1 MHPALHT
8 PFCELVGVR
17 YPIVQTGMG
26 WVAGPRLVAATAEAG
41 GLGILA
47 SATMTFPELVTAI
60 AEVRSRTDRPFGV
73 NMRTDVADVGDRVAL
88 MIDHGVRVASFAQAP
103 KPELVTRC
111 REAGLVVMPTIGARR
126 HAEKVAGWGVDAV
139 IAQGGEGGG
148 HTGSVPTSLLTPA
161 VVDAVGDRVAVIAAG
176 GFFDGRG
183 LVAALAYGA
192 SGIAMGTRF
201 LLTQE
206 SRVPDEVKQ
215 VYLGTPVTG
224 TVVSTAVDGAPQRV
238 IRTELVDRL
247 ERSSWLQNLPR
258 ALANAHA
265 FRRETDTSLPALLKE
280 GRALKQGNE
289 LSWPQVVMAA
299 NAPMM
304 TKAALVD
311 GRTDVG
317 VLPTGQV
324 VGEIVELPT
333 VAELIGRIVA
343 EATAVLRPAGRRTLT
358 GPSRAAVGAPDPHR
372 SHHGGGTTVGA
383 PGRTCARRGWAA
395 LPDLPGRDR

>member
-1 MHPALHT
+1 VHPALT
-8 PFCELVGVR
+8 TRFCRLVGVR

-47 SATMTFPELVTAI
+47 SATMTYPELVTAI
-60 AEVRSRTDRPFGV
+60 GEVRARTDGPFGV
-73 NMRTDVADVGDRVAL
+73 NLRTDVADVAERVAL
-88 MIDHGVRVASFAQAP
+88 MIDNGVRVASFAQAP
-103 KPELVTRC
+103 NPDLVARC
-111 REAGLVVMPTIGARR
+111 HDAGLVVMPTIGARR

-161 VVDAVGDRVAVIAAG
+161 VVDAVGDDVAVVAAG

-206 SRVPDEVKQ
+206 SRVPDAVKQ

-238 IRTELVDRL
+238 IRTELVDHL
-247 ERSSWLQNLPR
+247 ERSSWIRNLPR

-265 FRRETDTSLPALLKE
+265 FRQETDTRLRDLLRE
-280 GRALKQGNE
+280 GLAMRKGSE
-289 LSWPQVVMAA
+289 LSWSQVVMAA

-304 TKAALVD
+304 TKAGLVD

-324 VGEIVELPT
+324 VGEIGELPT
-333 VAELIGRIVA
+333 VAELIGRIMA
-343 EATAVLRPAGRRTLT
+343 EATAVLDRLGGTGDGVAGGAGEGAGDPT
-358 GPSRAAVGAPDPHR
+358 GNGVGSRAG
-372 SHHGGGTTVGA
+372 
-383 PGRTCARRGWAA
+383 
-395 LPDLPGRDR
+395 

>member
-1 MHPALHT
+1 MSHPALHT
-8 PFCELVGVR
+8 AFCDLVGVR

-41 GLGILA
+41 GLGVLA
-47 SATMTFPELVTAI
+47 SATMTFEELVGAI
-60 AEVRSRTDRPFGV
+60 ADVRARTDQPFGV
-73 NMRTDVADVGDRVAL
+73 NMRTDVADVGDRIEL
-88 MIDHGVRVASFAQAP
+88 MIDNGVRVASFAQAP
-103 KPELVTRC
+103 NPALVDRC
-111 REAGLVVMPTIGARR
+111 RKAGLVVMPTIGARR
-126 HAEKVAGWGVDAV
+126 HAEKVAEWGVDAV

-148 HTGSVPTSLLTPA
+148 HTGTVPTSLLTPA
-161 VVDAVGDRVAVIAAG
+161 VVDAVGDKVVVVAAG

-192 SGIAMGTRF
+192 SAIAMGTRF
-201 LLTQE
+201 LLTKE
-206 SRVPDEVKQ
+206 SRVPDEVKEL
-215 VYLGTPVTG
+215 YLATPVTG

-238 IRTELVDRL
+238 IRTDLVDHL
-247 ERSSWLQNLPR
+247 EKSSWLRALPR

-265 FRRETDTSLPALLKE
+265 FRKETDSTLLALLKE
-280 GRALKQGNE
+280 GSAMKHGNE

-324 VGEIVELPT
+324 VGEIGELPT
-333 VAELIGRIVA
+333 VEELIQRIMD
-343 EATAVLRPAGRRTLT
+343 EAGRVLARL
-358 GPSRAAVGAPDPHR
+358 GA
-372 SHHGGGTTVGA
+372 
-383 PGRTCARRGWAA
+383 
-395 LPDLPGRDR
+395 

>member
-1 MHPALHT
+1 MTGPATEPVGPERPQGAGTPGQIHPALHT
-8 PFCELVGVR
+8 PFCDLVGIQ

-47 SATMTFPELVTAI
+47 SATMTFPELATAI
-60 AEVRSRTDRPFGV
+60 DEVRSRTDRPFGV
-73 NMRTDVADVGDRVAL
+73 NMRTDVADVADRVAL
-88 MIDHGVRVASFAQAP
+88 MIEHGVRVASFAQAP
-103 KPELVTRC
+103 SPELVARC
-111 REAGLVVMPTIGARR
+111 RDAGLVVMPTIGARR
-126 HAEKVAGWGVDAV
+126 HAEKVADWGVDAV

-148 HTGSVPTSLLTPA
+148 HTGSIPTSLLTPS

-206 SRVPDEVKQ
+206 SRVPDQVKQ

-238 IRTELVDRL
+238 IRTALVDHL
-247 ERSSWLQNLPR
+247 ERSPWLQNLPR
-258 ALANAHA
+258 ALANARS
-265 FRRETDTSLPALLKE
+265 FRKETDTSLLDLFRE

-317 VLPTGQV
+317 ILPTGQV
-324 VGEIVELPT
+324 VGEIAELPT
-333 VAELIGRIVA
+333 VAELIGRIVL
-343 EATAVLRPAGRRTLT
+343 EATAVMERFA
-358 GPSRAAVGAPDPHR
+358 PSP
-372 SHHGGGTTVGA
+372 SE
-383 PGRTCARRGWAA
+383 
-395 LPDLPGRDR
+395 

>member
-1 MHPALHT
+1 MSGPGGPGTTDGPGRTDDPGRTDGPAGRVHPALT
-8 PFCELVGVR
+8 TRFCELVGVR

-47 SATMTFPELVTAI
+47 SATMTYPELVSAV
-60 AEVRSRTDRPFGV
+60 AEVRERTDRPFGV
-73 NMRTDVADVGDRVAL
+73 NMRTDVADVADRVAL
-88 MIDHGVRVASFAQAP
+88 MIDNGVRVASFAQAP
-103 KPELVTRC
+103 SPELVTRC
-111 REAGLVVMPTIGARR
+111 RDAGLVVMPTIGARR

-161 VVDAVGDRVAVIAAG
+161 VVDAVGDKVAVIAAG

-183 LVAALAYGA
+183 LVAALAFGA

-206 SRVPDEVKQ
+206 SRVPDAVKQ
-215 VYLGTPVTG
+215 LYLGTPVTG

-238 IRTELVDRL
+238 VRTDLVDHL
-247 ERSSWLQNLPR
+247 ERAGWVRNLPR
-258 ALANAHA
+258 AMANAHA
-265 FRRETDTSLPALLKE
+265 FRRQTDTSLLDLVRE
-280 GRALKQGNE
+280 GRAMKKGND
-289 LSWPQVVMAA
+289 LTWTQVVMAA

-324 VGEIVELPT
+324 VGEIDELPT
-333 VAELIGRIVA
+333 VAELIGRVMA
-343 EATAVLRPAGRRTLT
+343 EATATLDRL
-358 GPSRAAVGAPDPHR
+358 GAVPV
-372 SHHGGGTTVGA
+372 S
-383 PGRTCARRGWAA
+383 
-395 LPDLPGRDR
+395 

>member
-1 MHPALHT
+1 MTHPALHT

-47 SATMTFPELVTAI
+47 SATMTYDELVAAI
-60 AEVRSRTDRPFGV
+60 ADVRARTDKPFGV
-73 NMRTDVADVGDRVAL
+73 NMRTDVADVGDRIAL
-88 MIDHGVRVASFAQAP
+88 MIENGVRVASFAQAP
-103 KPELVTRC
+103 NPALVDRC
-111 REAGLVVMPTIGARR
+111 RSAGLVVMPTIGARR
-126 HAEKVAGWGVDAV
+126 HAEKVAEWGVDAV

-148 HTGSVPTSLLTPA
+148 HTGTIPTSLLTPA

-206 SRVPDEVKQ
+206 SRVPDDVKQ
-215 VYLGTPVTG
+215 LYLKTPVTG

-238 IRTELVDRL
+238 IRTDLVDHMEKSGWL
-247 ERSSWLQNLPR
+247 RSLPR
-258 ALANAHA
+258 AMVNAHA
-265 FRRETDTSLPALLKE
+265 FRKETDTTLLALPKE
-280 GRALKQGNE
+280 GRAMKHGNE

-317 VLPTGQV
+317 ILPTGQV
-324 VGEIVELPT
+324 VGEIDELPT
-333 VAELIGRIVA
+333 VAELIARVMD
-343 EATAVLRPAGRRTLT
+343 EASQVLDRL
-358 GPSRAAVGAPDPHR
+358 GASSVD
-372 SHHGGGTTVGA
+372 
-383 PGRTCARRGWAA
+383 
-395 LPDLPGRDR
+395 

>member
-1 MHPALHT
+1 MTEAPGPSDEGTHPDAEARPDAEAHPALT
-8 PFCELVGVR
+8 TRFCRLVGVR

-47 SATMTFPELVTAI
+47 SATMTVSELASAI
-60 AEVRSRTDRPFGV
+60 DEVRSRTDRPFGV
-73 NMRTDVADVGDRVAL
+73 NMRTDVADIGERVTL
-88 MIDHGVRVASFAQAP
+88 MIDNGVKVASFAQAP
-103 KPELVTRC
+103 NPDLVARC
-111 REAGLVVMPTIGARR
+111 HDAGLVVMPTVGARR

-148 HTGSVPTSLLTPA
+148 HTGPVPTTLLTPA
-161 VVDAVGDRVAVIAAG
+161 VVDAVGDTVAVVAAG

-206 SRVPDEVKQ
+206 SRVPDDVKRI
-215 VYLGTPVTG
+215 YLGTPVTG

-238 IRTELVDRL
+238 IRTELVEHL
-247 ERSSWLQNLPR
+247 ERSSWLSNLPR
-258 ALANAHA
+258 ALSNAHA
-265 FRRETDTSLPALLKE
+265 FRRQTDTSLLALAKE
-280 GRALKQGNE
+280 GRAMKKGNE
-289 LSWPQVVMAA
+289 LSWAQVVMAA

-324 VGEIVELPT
+324 VGEIDELPT
-333 VAELIGRIVA
+333 VAELIGRLVR
-343 EATAVLRPAGRRTLT
+343 EATAVLNRLGSAMDG
-358 GPSRAAVGAPDPHR
+358 
-372 SHHGGGTTVGA
+372 
-383 PGRTCARRGWAA
+383 
-395 LPDLPGRDR
+395 

>member
-1 MHPALHT
+1 MTGTGARVHPALHT
-8 PFCELVGVR
+8 RFCELVGVEF
-17 YPIVQTGMG
+17 PIVQTGMG

-47 SATMTFPELVTAI
+47 SATMTFDELVAAI
-60 AEVRSRTDRPFGV
+60 ADVRARTDRPFGV

-88 MIDHGVRVASFAQAP
+88 MIEQGVKVASFAQAP
-103 KPELVTRC
+103 MPALVTRC

-148 HTGSVPTSLLTPA
+148 HTGTVPTSLLTPA
-161 VVDAVGDRVAVIAAG
+161 VVDAVGEKVAVIAAG

-238 IRTELVDRL
+238 IRTEFIDHL
-247 ERSSWLQNLPR
+247 ERASWLRNLPR
-258 ALANAHA
+258 AMASAHS
-265 FRRETDTSLPALLKE
+265 FKRETRSSLGALLRE
-280 GRALKQGNE
+280 GRAMKHGNE

-299 NAPMM
+299 NAPVM

-324 VGEIVELPT
+324 VGEITELPT
-333 VAELIGRIVA
+333 VAELITRIVA
-343 EATAVLRPAGRRTLT
+343 EATEVLDRFGSAAAART
-358 GPSRAAVGAPDPHR
+358 A
-372 SHHGGGTTVGA
+372 
-383 PGRTCARRGWAA
+383 
-395 LPDLPGRDR
+395 

>member
-1 MHPALHT
+1 MTDASRPSPGGAHPALTT
-8 PFCELVGVR
+8 PFCRLVGVR

-47 SATMTFPELVTAI
+47 SATMTVPELASAI

-73 NMRTDVADVGDRVAL
+73 NMRTDVADIGERVTL
-88 MIDHGVRVASFAQAP
+88 MIDNGVRVASFAQAP
-103 KPELVTRC
+103 NPDLVARC
-111 REAGLVVMPTIGARR
+111 HDAGLVVMPTVGARR

-139 IAQGGEGGG
+139 IAQGAEGGG
-148 HTGSVPTSLLTPA
+148 HTGPVPTSLLTPA
-161 VVDAVGDRVAVIAAG
+161 VVDAVGDTVAVIAAG

-192 SGIAMGTRF
+192 CGIAMGTRF

-206 SRVPDEVKQ
+206 SRVPDEVKRI
-215 VYLGTPVTG
+215 YLGTPVTG

-238 IRTELVDRL
+238 IRTELVDHL
-247 ERSSWLQNLPR
+247 ERSSWLSGLPR
-258 ALANAHA
+258 ALANARS
-265 FRRETDTSLPALLKE
+265 FRRETDTSLIDLAKE
-280 GRALKQGNE
+280 GRAMKKGNE
-289 LSWPQVVMAA
+289 LSWAQVVMAA

-324 VGEIVELPT
+324 VGEIDELPT
-333 VAELIGRIVA
+333 VAELIDRLVE
-343 EATAVLRPAGRRTLT
+343 EATAVLNRLGPAMD
-358 GPSRAAVGAPDPHR
+358 A
-372 SHHGGGTTVGA
+372 
-383 PGRTCARRGWAA
+383 
-395 LPDLPGRDR
+395 

>member
-1 MHPALHT
+1 VSPPPGGPQPDPTAGTPVHPALDT
-8 PFCELVGVR
+8 PFCRLVGVR

-47 SATMTFPELVTAI
+47 SATMTYPELVTAI
-60 AEVRSRTDRPFGV
+60 GEVRARTDKPFGV

-88 MIDHGVRVASFAQAP
+88 MIDNGVKVASFAQAP
-103 KPELVTRC
+103 NPELVSRC
-111 REAGLVVMPTIGARR
+111 RDAGLVVMPTIGARR

-148 HTGSVPTSLLTPA
+148 HTGTVPTSLLTPA

-192 SGIAMGTRF
+192 AGIAMGTRF

-206 SRVPDEVKQ
+206 SRVPDAVKQ
-215 VYLGTPVTG
+215 VYLNTPVTG

-238 IRTELVDRL
+238 IRTALVDHL
-247 ERSSWLQNLPR
+247 ERAGWLRNLPR

-265 FRRETDTSLPALLKE
+265 FRRDTDTTLLALAKE
-280 GRALKQGNE
+280 GRAMKQGNE

-324 VGEIVELPT
+324 VGEIGELPT
-333 VAELIGRIVA
+333 VAELIARIVT
-343 EATAVLRPAGRRTLT
+343 EATSVLDRLGAG
-358 GPSRAAVGAPDPHR
+358 S
-372 SHHGGGTTVGA
+372 
-383 PGRTCARRGWAA
+383 GR
-395 LPDLPGRDR
+395 